1 MDYLH
6 LYGSNITTWGVK
18 SIYCR
23 ISELDISTVI
33 QWQTDDLMHTRLSIH
48 TSPILSLSFSRHIYV
63 HSTIYSHLLLIINNC
78 VKLQM
83 ILHLPLFLG
92 NNMSMWNLEIQSD
105 SNILLSSICCIQNHF
120 YIDRFDIYLTI
131 IINNKYIEINA
142 AGSLS
147 LFLESLLY

>member
-92 NNMSMWNLEIQSD
+92 NNMSMWNFLKYNPIPVDIEDIDRMTILSIHG
-105 SNILLSSICCIQNHF
+105 ILLKIQILI
-120 YIDRFDIYLTI
+120 YINSTVVFIT
-131 IINNKYIEINA
+131 
-142 AGSLS
+142 
-147 LFLESLLY
+147 